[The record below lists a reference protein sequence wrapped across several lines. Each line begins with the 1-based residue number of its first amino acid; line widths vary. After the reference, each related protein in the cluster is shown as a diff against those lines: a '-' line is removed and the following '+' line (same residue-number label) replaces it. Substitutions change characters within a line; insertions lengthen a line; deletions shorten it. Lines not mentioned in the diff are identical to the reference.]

1 MAKITLNKDGTPRK
15 KGSGRKAGSSSFIK
29 LSRKKIAEVAGE
41 DEEVVVSRK
50 WYEAKVIEVMTQN
63 SDLNLVDMTPEKSD
77 NARAVEEKI
86 AFKLT

>member
-1 MAKITLNKDGTPRK
+1 MTLNKDGTPRK

-63 SDLNLVDMTPEKSD
+63 SELNLVDTTPEKSD